1 MLYTLRHG
9 LQRKSSTEKISVAE
23 YMLPKGMRFSK
34 LEERAEFYKREFR
47 IKRVERWLGKKLK
60 KTVFAVIIGRHTNI
74 YPERYRGIKNNTVI
88 ISDWHDLKNL
98 KEYLTQ
104 YLPESVY
111 YDRNVYEDLEIC
123 RECESK
129 KIKCWKCRN
138 FAGQELAFDIDP
150 ENISCPYHGDWSRKM
165 KSHRGLS
172 FCMYEFNIVKR
183 QTAKLYEELK
193 KNYSKMEIVYSGR
206 GFHIHVFDEDAYK
219 LTMRYR
225 NKLANELVKRYAID
239 EWVTAGE
246 MRLIR
251 LPYSLHGMVS
261 RICVPVKKDK
271 LKHFKPGTNKA
282 CMPKFFTN

>member
-9 LQRKSSTEKISVAE
+9 LQRKRSTEKISVAE
-23 YMLPKGMRFSK
+23 YTLPKGMRFSK

-88 ISDWHDLKNL
+88 ISDWRDLKNL

-111 YDRNVYEDLEIC
+111 YDRNVYENLEIC
-123 RECESK
+123 RKCESK

-193 KNYSKMEIVYSGR
+193 KTYSKMKIVYSGR

-225 NKLANELVKRYAID
+225 NKLANGLVKRYAID

-261 RICVPVKKDK
+261 RICVPVKKDELIYFDPRTDK
-271 LKHFKPGTNKA
+271 V
-282 CMPKFFTN
+282 CMPKFFTY

>member
-1 MLYTLRHG
+1 M
-9 LQRKSSTEKISVAE
+9 IP
-23 YMLPKGMRFSK
+23 LPKGMRFSK
-34 LEERAEFYKREFR
+34 LEEREKFYKGEFQTER
-47 IKRVERWLGKKLK
+47 IERWLGKKLK

-74 YPERYRGIKNNTVI
+74 YPARYGGIKNNTVI
-88 ISDWHDLKNL
+88 ISDWSKLKDI

-111 YDRNVYEDLEIC
+111 YDRNVYENLEIC
-123 RECESK
+123 RKCELK
-129 KIKCWKCRN
+129 KIKCWECRN

-165 KSHRGLS
+165 KSQRGLS

-183 QTAKLYEELK
+183 QAAKLYEELE
-193 KNYSKMEIVYSGR
+193 KNYSKMKIVYSGR

-219 LTMRYR
+219 LTMQYR
-225 NKLANELVKRYAID
+225 EKLANELVKRYAID

-261 RICVPVKKDK
+261 RICVPVKKGE

-282 CMPKFFTN
+282 CMPKFYIY